1 MKKTH
6 PKIQTELVLK
16 EGLPWW
22 GVHLHKNVKGGL
34 NKKNCK
40 KRVVSCLGFHCI
52 ALYCVVFCCVSTEH
66 HHWLDNR
73 TVFDVARVHVYSTV
87 FCFCVVSLF
96 YSVVLCFVVRCI
108 PIVCCVSPKHTQRL
122 PTEQFQMYIA
132 LYFLHWNYSYVV
144 WYYTFPC
151 HDPAKHCHL
160 VVTQH
165 LKKYCIHCV
174 TVISCVVLQ
183 QWSGHKTVF
192 NACSLAFL
200 APNYCIHCVLLYLLV
215 SYCSKTDFNECS
227 LAFLA
232 PNYCI
237 HCVLL

>member
-1 MKKTH
+1 MPKNSLLVIQWNLLWKKH

-34 NKKNCK
+34 NKQKTV
-40 KRVVSCLGFHCI
+40 KRGWSLVWGFNVLQWI
-52 ALYCVVFCCVSTEH
+52 VLYFVVFLQSTIID
-66 HHWLDNR
+66 L

-108 PIVCCVSPKHTQRL
+108 PTVCCVSPKHTQRL

-151 HDPAKHCHL
+151 HDPAKHC
-160 VVTQH
+160 
-165 LKKYCIHCV
+165 
-174 TVISCVVLQ
+174 
-183 QWSGHKTVF
+183 QWSGHTTFEKLLHSLCYC
-192 NACSLAFL
+192 NSLCSAAAMKWSQNSLQ
-200 APNYCIHCVLLYLLV
+200 CV
-215 SYCSKTDFNECS
+215 
-227 LAFLA
+227 
-232 PNYCI
+232 
-237 HCVLL
+237 